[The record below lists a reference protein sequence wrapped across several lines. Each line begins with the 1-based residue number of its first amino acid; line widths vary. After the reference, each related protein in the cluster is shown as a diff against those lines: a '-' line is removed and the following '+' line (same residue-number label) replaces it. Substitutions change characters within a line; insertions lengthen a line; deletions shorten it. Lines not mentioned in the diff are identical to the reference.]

1 LLLSAVNIGMM
12 ILPVGA
18 TVNVQGNSIHMTPG
32 SNGGNSIYDLL
43 IIAPE
48 KFTSALQPLVV
59 HKNDVAEV
67 STILVTT
74 SEIYDGDYF
83 PVEGRDEPEKI
94 KYFIKNAYD
103 EWGIKYVLLVGDFRC
118 MPIRYIHNEDLIAG
132 YPEPEFISDY
142 YYADIYDENGNF
154 SSWDTDNDKIFGEWY
169 YGEVAEDQPIDLYPD
184 VCVGRL
190 ACRNKIE
197 VKAVVNKI
205 IAYETSTYDKSWFK
219 KIIGVSGDSYPG
231 KPGIEGEENVLRIFK
246 NFSDDWTKISLFT
259 SDDSFSGVWD
269 VIRAVNKGAGLLY
282 MEGHASPFTWGT
294 NKPGGGMVHGPN
306 LITMSFMM
314 NGKKLPVL
322 VTTGCHNFQFDVN
335 FWKIFEDPSGW
346 MTWLPE
352 CWGWKFTRM
361 TQGGSIASIGTTG
374 LGYSKED
381 KASGEGC
388 SDFLNQQIFYEYAN
402 ASSTDILGE
411 LWAKS
416 LSNYLDEY
424 PIDWNA
430 PAFNVS
436 AIDAKTVQQ
445 WVLFGDPSLK
455 IGGYD
460 VEGGALEFEVANVEN
475 IGVNS
480 YTSDPVQSQG
490 NGIMGEEGTYD
501 DTFVTIESLPDAPF
515 GPTSGEPGAEY
526 TFTAHMTGGLSY
538 DQICYFF
545 DWGDETY
552 GDPVGPYPRDQIA
565 EAKHIWSDSG
575 EYEVRVIAWLI
586 NSESDWLINL
596 ESSDYW
602 EETGWSGPLIVT
614 IGDGTSNQQSSIQQS
629 SNPLFFQILQRLMNT
644 R

>member
-1 LLLSAVNIGMM
+1 MKRKVVLCIGVVLLLSAVNIGVL

-18 TVNVQGNSIHMTPG
+18 AVNVQRNSFSENSIIVKSVNTDP
-32 SNGGNSIYDLL
+32 IYELL

-48 KFTSALQPLVV
+48 KFTSKLQPLVV

-83 PVEGRDEPEKI
+83 LVEGRDRPEKI

-103 EWGIKYVLLVGDFRC
+103 NWGIKYVLLVGDFRC
-118 MPIRYIHNEDLIAG
+118 MPVRYIHNEDLISG
-132 YPEPEFISDY
+132 YPEPEFISDF
-142 YYADIYDENGNF
+142 YYADVYDENGSF
-154 SSWDTDNDKIFGEWY
+154 SSWDTDNDEIFGEWY

-190 ACRNKIE
+190 ACRNTNE
-197 VKAVVNKI
+197 VKAVTNKI
-205 IAYETSTYDKSWFK
+205 ITYETNTYDTSWFK

-231 KPGIEGEENVLRIFK
+231 IPGIEGEENVLRIFK

-259 SDDSFSGVWD
+259 SDGSFSGVWD
-269 VIRAVNKGAGLLY
+269 VIRAVNNGAGLLY

-294 NKPGGGMVHGPN
+294 NKPGGGMIHGPD
-306 LITMSFMM
+306 LITMSFML

-335 FWKIFEDPSGW
+335 FWKILEDPSNW

-361 TQGGSIASIGTTG
+361 AQGGSIASIGTTG

-402 ASSTDILGE
+402 VQSSDVLGE

-460 VEGGALEFEVANVEN
+460 VEGGGSEFEAESVVASAFENVRSASN
-475 IGVNS
+475 APAQPA
-480 YTSDPVQSQG
+480 TAP
-490 NGIMGEEGTYD
+490 
-501 DTFVTIESLPDAPF
+501 DTPL
-515 GPTSGEPGAEY
+515 GPTSGEPGTEY
-526 TFTAHMTGGLSY
+526 TFTAHITTSPSY

-552 GDPVGPYPRDQIA
+552 SGPVGPYPRDRIA
-565 EAKHIWSDSG
+565 EANHVWSDAS
-575 EYEVRVIAWLI
+575 EYEVRVKAWLI
-586 NSESDWLINL
+586 NSESDWLTNL
-596 ESSDYW
+596 ESDDYW
-602 EETGWSGPLIVT
+602 AETDWSDTTT
-614 IGDGTSNQQSSIQQS
+614 ITISKDQQINQQSSS
-629 SNPLFFQILQRLMNT
+629 PLFFQMLQRLANI